1 VQGVASSNLVAPTNI
16 LSADHTHPIL
26 AAFIGPFGN
35 YTRLKTPMRSRTPQF
50 VAFLSLAGCASVTP
64 PPAAPK
70 PDAPVAAPAQP
81 AAIAPEPSPPPP
93 SAQSLTP
100 SQTSPPVQSSS
111 PVHAPQAPNAAP
123 AATAPKS
130 TPQAAVAPQPKS
142 VAPAPVSQQQPV
154 APPTLDLAS
163 LEQRLRDT
171 KAIGVFTKLSL
182 KNQVD
187 DLLNDFRLLYKN
199 AKRPGPEMRQRYDLL
214 LLKVLTL
221 LQDGDPPLASAI
233 ASSKEAIW
241 NILSDPDKL
250 AKI

>member
-1 VQGVASSNLVAPTNI
+1 
-16 LSADHTHPIL
+16 
-26 AAFIGPFGN
+26 
-35 YTRLKTPMRSRTPQF
+35 
-50 VAFLSLAGCASVTP
+50 
-64 PPAAPK
+64 
-70 PDAPVAAPAQP
+70 
-81 AAIAPEPSPPPP
+81 
-93 SAQSLTP
+93 
-100 SQTSPPVQSSS
+100 
-111 PVHAPQAPNAAP
+111 
-123 AATAPKS
+123 
-130 TPQAAVAPQPKS
+130 
-142 VAPAPVSQQQPV
+142 VSQQQPV

-171 KAIGVFTKLSL
+171 KAIGIFTKLSL

>member
-1 VQGVASSNLVAPTNI
+1 
-16 LSADHTHPIL
+16 
-26 AAFIGPFGN
+26 
-35 YTRLKTPMRSRTPQF
+35 MRSRTPQI

-81 AAIAPEPSPPPP
+81 AAIAPEPLPPPP
-93 SAQSLTP
+93 SAQALAP
-100 SQTSPPVQSSS
+100 SQTSPPVQSPP
-111 PVHAPQAPNAAP
+111 PVHAPLAPSAAS
-123 AATAPKS
+123 AASAAKPKA
-130 TPQAAVAPQPKS
+130 QAAVAPQPKP
-142 VAPAPVSQQQPV
+142 VAPAAVSQPPA

-187 DLLNDFRLLYKN
+187 DLLNDFRTLYKN
-199 AKRPGPEMRQRYDLL
+199 AKRPGPDLRQRYDLL

-241 NILSDPDKL
+241 SILSDPDKL

>member
-1 VQGVASSNLVAPTNI
+1 

-35 YTRLKTPMRSRTPQF
+35 YARLKTPMRSRTPQI

-70 PDAPVAAPAQP
+70 PAAPKPDASVAAPAQP
-81 AAIAPEPSPPPP
+81 AAIAPQPSPPPP
-93 SAQSLTP
+93 SAQSLAP
-100 SQTSPPVQSSS
+100 SRTSPPVQSSS
-111 PVHAPQAPNAAP
+111 PVHAPQAPSTAS
-123 AATAPKS
+123 AATASKS
-130 TPQAAVAPQPKS
+130 KPQAAVAPQPKS

>member
-1 VQGVASSNLVAPTNI
+1 
-16 LSADHTHPIL
+16 
-26 AAFIGPFGN
+26 
-35 YTRLKTPMRSRTPQF
+35 MRSRTPQI

-70 PDAPVAAPAQP
+70 PDAAIVAPLPQP
-81 AAIAPEPSPPPP
+81 PSEQSTTPLQASPPV
-93 SAQSLTP
+93 
-100 SQTSPPVQSSS
+100 QTSPPVQSPPS
-111 PVHAPQAPNAAP
+111 AAP
-123 AATAPKS
+123 AAAAPKPK
-130 TPQAAVAPQPKS
+130 PQAAAAPQPKP
-142 VAPAPVSQQQPV
+142 VAPAAESQQP
-154 APPTLDLAS
+154 ATPPTLDLAS

-187 DLLNDFRLLYKN
+187 DLLNDFRALYKN
-199 AKRPGPEMRQRYDLL
+199 AKRPGPDLRQRYDLL

-241 NILSDPDKL
+241 SILSDPDKL